1 MKSILVLFL
10 LIITAFSIII
20 PSIILRY
27 YSFKNKI
34 KFIIILISL
43 IILYIL
49 SSAFLILAPE
59 ITSLNFVR
67 GFYSFVELM
76 SRYMFILWSLILILY
91 TFYYH
96 YNNEFLKE
104 KKHVWGNALLGIFF
118 VLISFIFLVIV
129 SGTFSLGISAILN
142 LFVPI
147 FLLLLPSIFIS
158 FKEKRLSKFLK
169 KALLIVIVSVIII
182 LLFIFLV
189 SQNKD
194 NCRVDSD
201 CVPFRTSCCY
211 DCNPYPD
218 LVNKKYVPLLSMSQF
233 FECIGTGTCT
243 IVSCMR
249 WGLGMEPHCNQNNKC
264 EYRYTCDNCDKIKL
278 ILQTTDC
285 DKMKSLLQTTD
296 IDFFM
301 ENFYE
306 IELFVKNKDYF
317 LDECDCY
324 EDFCDF
330 ICPTLSLLE
339 EDIQAN
345 KFQYFMPPS
354 KNLGKDLEKLE
365 NDLEN
370 YKNYYVCEC

>member
-1 MKSILVLFL
+1 MKLILVLFL
-10 LIITAFSIII
+10 LIITALSIII

-67 GFYSFVELM
+67 GFYSFVEFM
-76 SRYMFILWSLILILY
+76 SRYMFILWSLMLIIY
-91 TFYYH
+91 TFYFY
-96 YNNEFLKE
+96 YNQKFLKE
-104 KKHVWGNALLGIFF
+104 KKYRLRNVFLGIFF
-118 VLISFIFLVIV
+118 ILISFIFLVII
-129 SGTFSLGISAILN
+129 SSTFSLGISAILI
-142 LFVPI
+142 LFGLII
-147 FLLLLPSIFIS
+147 FLLLPSIFIAI
-158 FKEKRLSKFLK
+158 KKKKMSKFLK
-169 KALLIVIVSVIII
+169 KTLLIVIVSVIII
-182 LLFIFLV
+182 LLFNFLV

-194 NCRVDSD
+194 NCRNDSD
-201 CVPFRTSCCY
+201 CVPFSTSCCY

-218 LVNKKYVPLLSMSQF
+218 LVNKKYVPFLLIGQI
-233 FECIGTGTCT
+233 FECIGSGPCPMVDCL
-243 IVSCMR
+243 IFIDFR
-249 WGLGMEPHCNQNNKC
+249 LKPHCNESNKC
-264 EYRYTCDNCDKIKL
+264 EYIYECDRNCNKIKN
-278 ILQTTDC
+278 ILQRN
-285 DKMKSLLQTTD
+285 D

-365 NDLEN
+365 NDLKE
-370 YKNYYVCEC
+370 YKTQYVCEC